1 MKVAYITAGVLAA
14 SATVYFI
21 YTWKKS
27 SDAQREFN
35 SRRFYNN
42 GWNTNVNPVNV
53 VDSAL
58 GTTPYGDNL
67 RMALYN
73 QWFANRS

>member
-1 MKVAYITAGVLAA
+1 MK
-14 SATVYFI
+14 TVYVATGILAVGAAGYAI
-21 YTWKKS
+21 YALSKKRKE
-27 SDAQREFN
+27 DEDFN

-58 GTTPYGDNL
+58 GTTPYQDNL

-73 QWFANRS
+73 RWFVQRS

>member
-1 MKVAYITAGVLAA
+1 MKVGYAIAGVLAIGA
-14 SATVYFI
+14 AGYAI
-21 YTWKKS
+21 YALSKKREEN
-27 SDAQREFN
+27 QEFN

-58 GTTPYGDNL
+58 GTTPYEDNL

-73 QWFANRS
+73 RWFVGRS